1 MTSDPQT
8 TRPVAPY
15 AAFAG
20 CSLVWGSTFLVISI
34 GNDTVPPMW
43 GATLRLGVA
52 ALLLTALTWL
62 TGRSLPRGPALS
74 AAAGFGFL
82 NFGLSF
88 CLLYWGEKT
97 VPSGLAAVL
106 YGTIPL
112 STALFARAA
121 GLERL
126 HALKIAGALVALAGI
141 TVIFSSQLTARVS
154 ALPLIAIFSA
164 ATLASAS
171 GVVLKRGPRQH
182 PLGTNA
188 VGAMVGFVVCA
199 AASFLTR
206 ESHVLPA
213 TPRAILPIL
222 YLTIAGSVIAFV
234 LYAWLVNR
242 WDVTRISFI
251 AVIVP
256 VVALLLGT
264 AVRHERLT
272 AAHRA
277 GSLLVLAGLALGIL
291 SDRRQA
297 ASTPTPAL
305 ASAREA

>member
-1 MTSDPQT
+1 MTPDS
-8 TRPVAPY
+8 RPTSPLAPY

-20 CSLVWGSTFLVISI
+20 CILVWGSTFLVISI
-34 GNDTVPPMW
+34 GNDTVPPLW
-43 GATLRLGVA
+43 AASLRLGLA
-52 ALLLTALTWL
+52 SILLTALTWL
-62 TGRSLPRGPALS
+62 TGRSLPRGAALR

-112 STALFARAA
+112 STALFARAT

-126 HALKIAGALVALAGI
+126 RALKIAGALVALAGV
-141 TVIFSSQLTARVS
+141 TVIFSGQLTARVS
-154 ALPLIAIFSA
+154 ALPVAAIFAA

-182 PLGTNA
+182 PLGANA
-188 VGAMVGFVVCA
+188 AGAMVGFVVCA
-199 AASFLTR
+199 AASFLAR
-206 ESHVLPA
+206 EPHALPA
-213 TPRAILPIL
+213 TAPAILPIL

-234 LYAWLVNR
+234 LYAWLVNH

-251 AVIVP
+251 AVVVP
-256 VVALLLGT
+256 VVAVVLGA

-277 GSLLVLAGLALGIL
+277 GSLLVLAGLVLAIL
-291 SDRRQA
+291 SDRRR
-297 ASTPTPAL
+297 ASAPSPAL
-305 ASAREA
+305 AAAREA